1 MRLNMSDHVNIVI
14 VEMSKLRGMID
25 ALMKWLDRMDVAYAE
40 LKSDAKMMVIPMLSE
55 NESTE
60 RQTRRL

>member
-40 LKSDAKMMVIPMLSE
+40 LKSDAKMIVVPMLSE
-55 NESTE
+55 NESNE
-60 RQTRRL
+60 RQTKRP